1 MERPPGRDEPLRQ
14 VRKNNYLEGNH
25 IAKLIKPGEAFPHR
39 EVRLIDAEGE
49 QVGIVSYA
57 DARKRAVDAKLDLV
71 LVADKSA
78 PPVCRIM
85 DFGKLIF
92 EQKKNLK
99 AQKKNNVTQK
109 VKEIQFHINID
120 KHDYETKLNRG
131 IDFLEKG
138 YKLKVALS
146 FRGREMQHQ
155 DLGFGLIAKI
165 TEDLAEFGSTDE
177 VPKLNGRTIII
188 HFNPVKQ
195 QKGKTKPKAQDNPD
209 EEDDTVEV
217 EIVESTTEE

>member
-1 MERPPGRDEPLRQ
+1 M
-14 VRKNNYLEGNH
+14 EGNH

-49 QVGIVSYA
+49 QVGIVTYV
-57 DARKRAVDAKLDLV
+57 DARRRAAEARLDLV
-71 LVADKSA
+71 LVADKSS

-85 DFGKLIF
+85 DFGKLVF

-120 KHDYETKLNRG
+120 KHDYDTKLNRG
-131 IDFLEKG
+131 IEFLEKG
-138 YKLKVALS
+138 YKLKIALS

-155 DLGFGLIAKI
+155 DIGFELIAKI
-165 TEDLAEFGSTDE
+165 TTDLAQHGTTDE

-195 QKGKTKPKAQDNPD
+195 QKGKTRPKAQENS
-209 EEDDTVEV
+209 EESEEV
-217 EIVESTTEE
+217 GSAEE